1 MTMARAQ
8 RTVDRILLSIPEKAS
23 PVVSRIGEVFAR
35 QVARRCPARVVASG
49 SSPLV
54 VALAVEPGIG
64 AEGFRIE
71 DRPGGGVK
79 IVGDDARG
87 LLYGAGKFLRASRY
101 ERDGFV
107 PGSWRG
113 SSVPWK
119 PVRGVYFATHFHN
132 FYHEAPVGEIEDY
145 VEDLA
150 LWGFNELLVWYDLHH
165 FNGPGD
171 LEAVAFRDR
180 LRAVMAAARR
190 IGMDVSLTLIG
201 NEGYAD
207 SPEALRATPGAGR
220 GGYYPCGACPSRP
233 EGMAYLLE
241 VMGSTFDWVADL
253 SPRSIWVWPY
263 DQGGCGC
270 EACRPWG
277 SQGFMVCVDRIR
289 ELARAKLPGAKLV
302 VSTWMMDAC
311 EIAAVMERLS
321 RQPGLADALVVEGPV
336 PAAAAA
342 LGLPVVG
349 FPEISMHETF
359 PWGGFGATPLPARA
373 QLQWD
378 RVKSQVAGGFPYSEG
393 VYEDITKAVYSQ
405 FYWGDRPAAE
415 TVREYIAFEF
425 SPDVVDEVAA
435 VVETLERNHHFR
447 WWPGLLDGVKLML
460 DWFPSRGA
468 EPRDDPG
475 AEAARRTMEAVD
487 ARLTPQARRSWRW
500 RQLLLRARLDAEL
513 KAADGAPTPLCEAA
527 FAELIDLYHA
537 QRADPVVR
545 PPLAQCAST
554 IPILEFHGDARAP
567 DRMDVEPAGIP

>member
-1 MTMARAQ
+1 MKA
-8 RTVDRILLSIPEKAS
+8 VDHIVLSMPEDAE
-23 PVVSRIGEVFAR
+23 PVFTRIGGILAR
-35 QVARRCPARVVASG
+35 QIARRCPARVVATG
-49 SSPLV
+49 PATLV
-54 VALAVEPGIG
+54 VELALEPGVG

-71 DRPGGGVK
+71 DRSGGGVK
-79 IVGDDARG
+79 IVGNDARG
-87 LLYGAGKFLRASRY
+87 LLYGVGKFLRASRY
-101 ERDGFV
+101 EPEGFV

-132 FYHEAPVGEIEDY
+132 FYHDAPVEKIEDY
-145 VEDLA
+145 VEELA
-150 LWGFNELLVWYDLHH
+150 LWGLNELLVWYDLHH
-165 FNGPGD
+165 FNGHEDP
-171 LEAVAFRDR
+171 EAVAFRER
-180 LRAVMAAARR
+180 LHAVMAAARR

-220 GGYYPCGACPSRP
+220 GGYYPCGVCPSRP

-241 VMGSTFDWVADL
+241 TMGRTFDWAADL
-253 SPRSIWVWPY
+253 APRSIWVWPY

-270 EACRPWG
+270 GACRPWG
-277 SQGFMVCVDRIR
+277 SRGFMTCVERLR
-289 ELARAKLPGAKLV
+289 ELTRAKLPGAKLV
-302 VSTWMMDAC
+302 VSTWYMDPQ

-321 RQPGLADALVVEGPV
+321 RQPGLADGLIVEGPV

-349 FPEISMHETF
+349 FPEISMHKTF

-373 QLQWD
+373 QSQWD

-393 VYEDITKAVYSQ
+393 IYEDITKAVYSQ
-405 FYWGDRPAAE
+405 FYWNDRPAAE

-425 SPDVVDEVAA
+425 SPDVVDEVAG
-435 VVETLERNHHFR
+435 VVETLEQNHHFR
-447 WWPGLLDGVKLML
+447 WWPGLLENVKLML
-460 DWFPSRGA
+460 DWLPSRGA
-468 EPRDDPG
+468 APCDDPG

-500 RQLLLRARLDAEL
+500 RLLLLRARLDAEL
-513 KAADGAPTPLCEAA
+513 KANGGAPTPLCEAA
-527 FAELIDLYHA
+527 FAELVERYHA

-545 PPLAQCAST
+545 PPLGCR
-554 IPILEFHGDARAP
+554 LR
-567 DRMDVEPAGIP
+567 